1 MKRKK
6 KYYLILSSS
15 SKARKNLLE
24 QIKIPHTSFCPKVN
38 ENPLKNEKPKDLV
51 KRLSILKV
59 KEAKKDHKNCFILAA
74 DTVVYARKQFINKT
88 LKRDIAYNN
97 IKLLSGRRH
106 TVYTGLA
113 FMLLNGDIK
122 YYLSTTKVK
131 FKLLSEKDI
140 LEYLKSNEYTLHGR
154 GRSRRRTEIV
164 VEEVLDAVC
173 EVASTKALAPYL
185 ILRRHPKETEQD
197 LRELAQEFD
206 YISTK
211 GDPIELVHAAD
222 LVVGM
227 SSILLN
233 EAHLSGIA
241 TLAVVPRKEEIKW
254 LPSVRAGEIPCVTT
268 ASALRET
275 LNYLVN
281 SRGTKPIIQ
290 LNHPQTAES
299 FTNELIRKL
308 LQLACK

>member
-113 FMLLNGDIK
+113 FMQLNGDIK

-140 LEYLKSNEYTLHGR
+140 LEYLKSNEWKN
-154 GRSRRRTEIV
+154 
-164 VEEVLDAVC
+164 
-173 EVASTKALAPYL
+173 KAGSYA
-185 ILRRHPKETEQD
+185 IQGSAAKFID
-197 LRELAQEFD
+197 F
-206 YISTK
+206 IS
-211 GDPIELVHAAD
+211 G
-222 LVVGM
+222 
-227 SSILLN
+227 SY
-233 EAHLSGIA
+233 SGI
-241 TLAVVPRKEEIKW
+241 VG
-254 LPSVRAGEIPCVTT
+254 LPLEKVYTI
-268 ASALRET
+268 LKDNM
-275 LNYLVN
+275 LN
-281 SRGTKPIIQ
+281 
-290 LNHPQTAES
+290 
-299 FTNELIRKL
+299 
-308 LQLACK
+308 